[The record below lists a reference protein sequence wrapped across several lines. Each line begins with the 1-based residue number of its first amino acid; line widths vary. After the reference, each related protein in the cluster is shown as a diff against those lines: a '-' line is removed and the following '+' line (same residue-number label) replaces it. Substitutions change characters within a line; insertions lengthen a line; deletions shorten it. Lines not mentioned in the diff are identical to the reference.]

1 MYYHTGL
8 RYQRGAGFASLFSG
22 LFKMLK
28 PLASMGLKAGKQF
41 IGSNFAKKAGSA
53 MLDIGKKAAE
63 NMIVDV
69 LEGANVK
76 DSAVKQ
82 LDEAKT
88 KIDNQ
93 LLSKEGNILIKE
105 IVSEKINT
113 VANHQVLNLLAKK
126 TGGKLFYPEQLNL
139 LEKEVLTNEQIKPIT
154 YSQNTTTLLIDLK
167 WLFWLVIGLLAAEW
181 LFRKRYTS
189 I

>member
-88 KIDNQ
+88 KIATAIKGGGQKRKRKSIQTN
-93 LLSKEGNILIKE
+93 SK
-105 IVSEKINT
+105 S
-113 VANHQVLNLLAKK
+113 KK
-126 TGGKLFYPEQLNL
+126 LMEAVK
-139 LEKEVLTNEQIKPIT
+139 
-154 YSQNTTTLLIDLK
+154 YSLIDD
-167 WLFWLVIGLLAAEW
+167 
-181 LFRKRYTS
+181 
-189 I
+189 

>member
-76 DSAVKQ
+76 DSAIKQ

-88 KIDNQ
+88 KIATAIKGGGRKRKHKSIQTN
-93 LLSKEGNILIKE
+93 SK
-105 IVSEKINT
+105 S
-113 VANHQVLNLLAKK
+113 KK
-126 TGGKLFYPEQLNL
+126 LMEAVK
-139 LEKEVLTNEQIKPIT
+139 
-154 YSQNTTTLLIDLK
+154 YSLIDD
-167 WLFWLVIGLLAAEW
+167 
-181 LFRKRYTS
+181 
-189 I
+189 

>member
-69 LEGANVK
+69 LEGANKK

-88 KIDNQ
+88 KIATAIRGGGRKRKRKSIQTN
-93 LLSKEGNILIKE
+93 SK
-105 IVSEKINT
+105 S
-113 VANHQVLNLLAKK
+113 KK
-126 TGGKLFYPEQLNL
+126 LMEAVK
-139 LEKEVLTNEQIKPIT
+139 
-154 YSQNTTTLLIDLK
+154 YSLIDD
-167 WLFWLVIGLLAAEW
+167 
-181 LFRKRYTS
+181 
-189 I
+189 

>member
-41 IGSNFAKKAGSA
+41 VGSNFAKKAGSA

-88 KIDNQ
+88 KIATAIKGGGRKRKRKSIQTN
-93 LLSKEGNILIKE
+93 SK
-105 IVSEKINT
+105 S
-113 VANHQVLNLLAKK
+113 KK
-126 TGGKLFYPEQLNL
+126 LMEAVK
-139 LEKEVLTNEQIKPIT
+139 
-154 YSQNTTTLLIDLK
+154 YSLIDD
-167 WLFWLVIGLLAAEW
+167 
-181 LFRKRYTS
+181 
-189 I
+189 

>member
-41 IGSNFAKKAGSA
+41 VGSNFAKKAGSA

-88 KIDNQ
+88 KIATKIATAIKGGGRKRKRKSIQTN
-93 LLSKEGNILIKE
+93 SK
-105 IVSEKINT
+105 S
-113 VANHQVLNLLAKK
+113 KK
-126 TGGKLFYPEQLNL
+126 LMEAVK
-139 LEKEVLTNEQIKPIT
+139 
-154 YSQNTTTLLIDLK
+154 YSLIDD
-167 WLFWLVIGLLAAEW
+167 
-181 LFRKRYTS
+181 
-189 I
+189 

>member
-41 IGSNFAKKAGSA
+41 VGSNFAKKAGSA

-88 KIDNQ
+88 KIATAIKGGGQKRKRKSIQTN
-93 LLSKEGNILIKE
+93 SK
-105 IVSEKINT
+105 S
-113 VANHQVLNLLAKK
+113 KK
-126 TGGKLFYPEQLNL
+126 LMEAVK
-139 LEKEVLTNEQIKPIT
+139 
-154 YSQNTTTLLIDLK
+154 YSLIDD
-167 WLFWLVIGLLAAEW
+167 
-181 LFRKRYTS
+181 
-189 I
+189 